1 MRISPISGD
10 QWPAAALLHP
20 LPPAE
25 PTATAP
31 PTHAVVQAA
40 AAASA
45 DHRQGE
51 GSERQHDGHAVFDPP
66 LIAQRAVLGLPVGTQ
81 IADYA
86 KAHDLP
92 FTTVAHAV
100 DMAMPADRAGA
111 AGLDRAGA
119 PAA

>member
-1 MRISPISGD
+1 MRISPICGD
-10 QWPAAALLHP
+10 QWPVAALTHP

-25 PTATAP
+25 PAATAP
-31 PTHAVVQAA
+31 APHAIVQAG

-45 DHRQGE
+45 DNSPGGSTDHRQNG
-51 GSERQHDGHAVFDPP
+51 QAVFDPP

-86 KAHDLP
+86 RAHDLP
-92 FTTVAHAV
+92 FTAVSHAV
-100 DMAMPADRAGA
+100 DEAMPENRRGPGDRQAADF
-111 AGLDRAGA
+111 